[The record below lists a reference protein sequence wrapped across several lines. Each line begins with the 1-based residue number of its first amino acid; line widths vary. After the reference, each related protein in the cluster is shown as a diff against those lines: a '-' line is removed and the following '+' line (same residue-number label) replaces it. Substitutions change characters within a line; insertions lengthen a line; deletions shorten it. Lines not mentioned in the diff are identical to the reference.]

1 MLLRQSFIAMPWNG
15 PGWMTTE
22 EQKPLGALAR
32 QPDSKPGMV
41 IGELSEPEF
50 LDFAGQF
57 ANSPEVGQI
66 RTCLDDNPDD
76 EPGVSHVVMGLWGC
90 DTLCAVATFQFYRS
104 KSADIGETLKLDSVI
119 VDPGLRR
126 RGLAGLLIAKSFGH
140 FVADRSRQFSR
151 IYAHSVHP
159 ATVSLLRRLGF
170 ADPAPAGAPVSYLEL
185 APGADRPF
193 ANQCETGIRHKIGQ
207 MRVQC
212 ELCRKSDR
220 RARPWC
226 QPR

>member
-1 MLLRQSFIAMPWNG
+1 
-15 PGWMTTE
+15 MTTE
-22 EQKPLGALAR
+22 EQKSLVTLAR

-41 IGELSEPEF
+41 IGEISESEF
-50 LDFAGQF
+50 LDFAGRF
-57 ANSPEVGQI
+57 ANSPEVGPI

-90 DTLCAVATFQFYRS
+90 ETLCAVATFQFYRS
-104 KSADIGETLKLDSVI
+104 KSADIGQTLKLDSVI
-119 VDPGLRR
+119 VDPALRR
-126 RGLAGLLIAKSFGH
+126 RGLAGLLITNCFGA
-140 FVADRSRQFSR
+140 FVADVSRQFSR

-159 ATVSLLRRLGF
+159 ATVSLLRGLGF
-170 ADPAPAGAPVSYLEL
+170 ADPAPTGAPVSYLEL
-185 APGADRPF
+185 EPGADQAF
-193 ANQCETGIRHKIGQ
+193 VSQCEARIRHKIGQ

-226 QPR
+226 RQR